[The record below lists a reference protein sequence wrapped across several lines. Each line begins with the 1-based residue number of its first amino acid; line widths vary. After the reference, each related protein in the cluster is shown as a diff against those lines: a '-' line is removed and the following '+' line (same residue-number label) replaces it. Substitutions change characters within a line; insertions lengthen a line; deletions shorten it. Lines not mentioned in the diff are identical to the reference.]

1 MEFSSILY
9 GVNDGIA
16 TITLNNPAKLNPLS
30 HSIQVEMR
38 EALARIRSDASVRAL
53 MITGAGKAFCVG
65 ADLGAMGSAP
75 GEGRSRG
82 NLVADNM
89 HETSNRVIT
98 DLRELPVPV
107 VSVVN
112 GPAAGAGV
120 GIALAADVVIAARS
134 AYFYLPFMAKL
145 GIVPDLGTT
154 WFLSRFVGR
163 SRALGLTLLGDR
175 LSAEQAAAWG
185 LIWSCVDD
193 AELAGQGLDIARRLA
208 DLPAHAALETR
219 AVYDAAQAN
228 DLNAQLAFEAERQ
241 RELLDRDS
249 FVEGARAFMEKR
261 APAFTPRGQ

>member
-9 GVNDGIA
+9 GVSDGIA
-16 TITLNNPAKLNPLS
+16 TITLNNPSKLNPLS
-30 HSIQVEMR
+30 HSIQLEMR

-53 MITGAGKAFCVG
+53 LITGAGKAFCVG
-65 ADLGAMGSAP
+65 ADLGAMGSSTA
-75 GEGRSRG
+75 EGRSRG

-107 VSVVN
+107 ISVVN

-120 GIALAADVVIAARS
+120 GIALAADVVIAGRS

-163 SRALGLTLLGDR
+163 SRALGLTLLGDK

-185 LIWSCVDD
+185 LIWACVED
-193 AELAGQGLDIARRLA
+193 AELAEQGLIMARRLA

-219 AVYDAAQAN
+219 AVYDAAQTN
-228 DLNAQLAFEAERQ
+228 DLTAQLAFEAERQ